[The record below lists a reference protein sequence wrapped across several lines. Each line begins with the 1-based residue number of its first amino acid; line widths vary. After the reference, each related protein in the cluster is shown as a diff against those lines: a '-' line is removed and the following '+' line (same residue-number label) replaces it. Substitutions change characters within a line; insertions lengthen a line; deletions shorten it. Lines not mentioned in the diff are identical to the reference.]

1 MKFENNMIKHF
12 REAEVGDVILAGNNK
27 YLIIS
32 ELDYFGYVNLDT
44 GECSSGFIS
53 IEELKKQFGK
63 LARFIQNDR
72 FKLILD

>member
-44 GECSSGFIS
+44 GACSSGFIS
-53 IEELKKQFGK
+53 IEELRKQFGI

>member
-12 REAEVGDVILAGNNK
+12 RNIQVGDIILTGNNK
-27 YLIIS
+27 YLITS

-53 IEELKKQFGK
+53 IEELEKQFGI